1 MLRRK
6 IIERDFPH
14 TVETVVPSLR
24 SKRNAMLDFHA
35 RRGIKPYPWQR
46 YKDGQGYI
54 CSGFADREIAEAF
67 AAKFARDKCPA
78 ELLWRTSVDFN
89 EERPGDGD
97 GLALF
102 NRVTLGGVGVSRGR

>member
-46 YKDGQGYI
+46 YRDGQGYI
-54 CSGFADREIAEAF
+54 CWGFADREIAEAF

-78 ELLWRTSVDFN
+78 KLLWRTSVDFN
-89 EERPGDGD
+89 E
-97 GLALF
+97 
-102 NRVTLGGVGVSRGR
+102 GRARRW